1 LAAQSSFILERIPEG
16 YEEMNFSHDNKL
28 AEIST
33 RVEAGKRLTFADG
46 VALYATDDLQALGK
60 LADTVRRH
68 RHGRTTYFNVN
79 RHFNPT
85 NICYVDC
92 KFCGFYRTPRQ
103 ADAYTH
109 NIDESLNIAGQAV
122 GEGATELHITGGLN
136 TKLPF
141 SYFTEL
147 LSSLKR
153 QYPQLH
159 LKAFTM
165 VEFDHFAHF
174 YKMSDEDV
182 IQKLIEAGL
191 DSCPGGGAEIFRE
204 PTRSMI
210 CAHKCDANRWLELAG
225 KVHAAG
231 LKTNATMLYGHIE
244 SIEDRVDH
252 MIRLREQQE
261 KSGGFQCFI
270 PLAFYPEDTQLAHLP
285 GPSGVDSLKTMA
297 VSRLL
302 LDNFDHIKAYWVM
315 LGKRLAQVA
324 LHYGAN
330 DIDGTITEGGELSS
344 SYSVEANNEV
354 RMTKAELVDL
364 IQDAGFEAVERDT
377 VYNRINPSSVTVK

>member
-1 LAAQSSFILERIPEG
+1 
-16 YEEMNFSHDNKL
+16 MNSSHDRKL
-28 AEIST
+28 METADK
-33 RVEAGKRLTFADG
+33 VEAHERLSLADG
-46 VALYATDDLQALGK
+46 LALYASDDLPALGK
-60 LADTVRRH
+60 LADKVRR
-68 RHGRTTYFNVN
+68 RKHGTTTYFNVN

-85 NICYVDC
+85 NVCYADC

-109 NIDESLNIAGQAV
+109 NIDESLRIAGEAV
-122 GEGATELHITGGLN
+122 SEGATELHIVGGLN

-141 SYFTEL
+141 SYFTDL
-147 LSSLKR
+147 LSTLR
-153 QYPQLH
+153 QQYPQLH

-165 VEFDHFAHF
+165 VEIDHFAHF
-174 YKMSDEDV
+174 YKMTDEAV
-182 IQKLIEAGL
+182 IQQLIEAGMG
-191 DSCPGGGAEIFRE
+191 SCPGGGAEIFRE

-210 CAHKCDANRWLELAG
+210 CAHKCDARRWLDLSA

-244 SIEDRVDH
+244 SMEDRVDH
-252 MIRLREQQE
+252 LIRLRELQDQ
-261 KSGGFQCFI
+261 SGGFQCFI
-270 PLAFYPEDTQLAHLP
+270 PLAFYPPGTQLAHLP

-297 VSRLL
+297 VSRLM

-330 DIDGTITEGGELSS
+330 DIDGTITKGGELSE
-344 SYSVEANNEV
+344 SYSVESNNEV
-354 RMTKAELVDL
+354 RMPKAELIAL
-364 IQDAGFEAVERDT
+364 IEDAGFQAVERDT
-377 VYNRINPSSVTVK
+377 VYNRVERSSSVSLA

>member
-1 LAAQSSFILERIPEG
+1 MNLSHDQKLDHLAA
-16 YEEMNFSHDNKL
+16 
-28 AEIST
+28 
-33 RVEAGKRLTFADG
+33 RVEAGERLNFEDG
-46 VALYATDDLQALGK
+46 LTLYATDDLNALGK
-60 LADTVRRH
+60 LADSVRRRKH
-68 RHGRTTYFNVN
+68 DRVTYFNVN

-85 NICYVDC
+85 NVCYADC

-103 ADAYTH
+103 PGAYTH
-109 NIDESLNIAGQAV
+109 NIEDSLRIAGDAV
-122 GEGATELHITGGLN
+122 KEGATELHITGGLN

-141 SYFTEL
+141 SYFTDL
-147 LSSLKR
+147 LSSLKN

-165 VEFDHFAHF
+165 VELDHFAHF
-174 YKMSDEDV
+174 YKMNDEDV
-182 IQKLIEAGL
+182 LQQLIEAGL
-191 DSCPGGGAEIFRE
+191 DSCAGGGAEIFRE

-252 MIRLREQQE
+252 LIKLREQQDR
-261 KSGGFQCFI
+261 SRGFQCFI
-270 PLAFYPEDTQLAHLP
+270 PLAFSPPGTQLAHLHV
-285 GPSGVDSLKTMA
+285 PSGIDSLKTMA
-297 VSRLL
+297 VSRLM
-302 LDNFDHIKAYWVM
+302 LDNFDHVKAYWVM
-315 LGKRLAQVA
+315 LGKRLSQVA

-330 DIDGTITEGGELSS
+330 DLDGTITEGGELTS

-354 RMTKAELVDL
+354 KMTKTDLVTL
-364 IQDAGFEAVERDT
+364 IEDAGFEAVERDT
-377 VYNRINPSSVTVK
+377 IYNPIARSNAPSSVSLV

>member
-1 LAAQSSFILERIPEG
+1 
-16 YEEMNFSHDNKL
+16 MNFSHDPKL
-28 AEIST
+28 LEIGN
-33 RVEAGKRLTFADG
+33 RINAGERLSFADG
-46 VALYATDDLQALGK
+46 LALYATDDLPALGK
-60 LADTVRRH
+60 LADSVRRKK
-68 RHGRTTYFNVN
+68 HGRTTYFNVN

-85 NICYVDC
+85 NVCYADC
-92 KFCGFYRTPRQ
+92 KFCGFYRTPRE

-109 NIDESLNIAGQAV
+109 SIDASLSIAQEAV
-122 GEGATELHITGGLN
+122 AEGATELHIVGGLN

-141 SYFTEL
+141 SYFTDL

-153 QYPQLH
+153 EYPALH

-165 VEFDHFAHF
+165 VEIDHFARF
-174 YKMSDEDV
+174 YKMNDEDV
-182 IQKLIEAGL
+182 IQQLIAAGM

-210 CAHKCDANRWLELAG
+210 CAHKCDAERWLELSA

-244 SIEDRVDH
+244 SIADRVDH
-252 MIRLREQQE
+252 VIRLRELQD

-270 PLAFYPEDTQLAHLP
+270 PLAFYPPGTQLSHLP

-297 VSRLL
+297 VSRLM

-315 LGKRLAQVA
+315 LGKHLAQVA

-330 DIDGTITEGGELSS
+330 DIDGTITKGGELSE
-344 SYSVEANNEV
+344 SYSVESNQEV
-354 RMTKAELVDL
+354 KMSKAELVAL
-364 IQDAGFEAVERDT
+364 IEDAGFEAVERDT
-377 VYNRINPSSVTVK
+377 VYNRIEPITSNNLTIA

>member
-1 LAAQSSFILERIPEG
+1 
-16 YEEMNFSHDNKL
+16 MNFSHDPQLSEL
-28 AEIST
+28 AAK
-33 RVEAGKRLTFADG
+33 VEAGERLTFEDG
-46 VALYATDDLQALGK
+46 VALFASADLPGLGR
-60 LADTVRRH
+60 LADSVRR
-68 RHGRTTYFNVN
+68 RLHGATTYYNVN

-85 NICYVDC
+85 NVCYADC

-103 ADAYTH
+103 PDAYTH
-109 NIDESLNIAGQAV
+109 NIEDSLRIAGEAV
-122 GEGATELHITGGLN
+122 KEGATELHITGGLN

-141 SYFTEL
+141 SYFTDL
-147 LSSLKR
+147 LSALKSH
-153 QYPQLH
+153 YPQLH

-174 YKMSDEDV
+174 YKMQDEAV
-182 IQKLIEAGL
+182 INKLIEAGL

-210 CAHKCDANRWLELAG
+210 CAHKCDADRWLELSG

-231 LKTNATMLYGHIE
+231 LKTNATMLYGHFE

-252 MIRLREQQE
+252 FVRLREQQE

-270 PLAFYPEDTQLAHLP
+270 PLAFYPPDTQLSHLP

-297 VSRLL
+297 VSRLM

-330 DIDGTITEGGELSS
+330 DIDGTITEGGELTT

-354 RMTKAELVDL
+354 RMSKTELIGL
-364 IQDAGFEAVERDT
+364 IEDAGYEAVERDT
-377 VYNRINPSSVTVK
+377 VYNRIEPKDLTTIGLN

>member
-1 LAAQSSFILERIPEG
+1 
-16 YEEMNFSHDNKL
+16 MNFFSDSKL
-28 AEIST
+28 
-33 RVEAGKRLTFADG
+33 EAVADKVQARERLSFEDG
-46 VALYATDDLQALGK
+46 VNLFATDDLTGLGK
-60 LADTVRRH
+60 LADTVRRQKN
-68 RHGRTTYFNVN
+68 GRTTYFNVN

-85 NICYVDC
+85 NVCYADC

-103 ADAYTH
+103 PDAYTH
-109 NIDESLNIAGQAV
+109 NIDDSLRIAGEAV
-122 GEGATELHITGGLN
+122 KEGATELHITGGLN

-141 SYFTEL
+141 SYFTDL
-147 LSSLKR
+147 LTALKS

-165 VEFDHFAHF
+165 VELDHFAHF
-174 YKMSDEDV
+174 YKMQDEDV
-182 IQKLIEAGL
+182 IAKLINAGL

-210 CAHKCDANRWLELAG
+210 CAHKCDADRWLELSG

-244 SIEDRVDH
+244 SVEDRVDH
-252 MIRLREQQE
+252 LLRLRDQQDR
-261 KSGGFQCFI
+261 SRGFQCLI
-270 PLAFYPEDTQLAHLP
+270 PLAFYPENTQLAHLP

-330 DIDGTITEGGELSS
+330 DIDGTITEGGELSE
-344 SYSVEANNEV
+344 SYSIESNNEV
-354 RMTKAELVDL
+354 KMSRAELVSL
-364 IQDAGFEAVERDT
+364 IEEAGFEAVERDT
-377 VYNRINPSSVTVK
+377 LYHSIERAGEKPNVSLV

>member
-1 LAAQSSFILERIPEG
+1 MSFSPDPKLNKVSSKVAAGERLSLE
-16 YEEMNFSHDNKL
+16 
-28 AEIST
+28 
-33 RVEAGKRLTFADG
+33 DG
-46 VALYATDDLQALGK
+46 VSLFNTDDLNALGK
-60 LADTVRRH
+60 LADTVRRQK
-68 RHGRTTYFNVN
+68 HGRTTYFNVN

-85 NICYVDC
+85 NVCYVDC
-92 KFCGFYRTPRQ
+92 KFCGFFRTPRQ
-103 ADAYTH
+103 PDAYTH
-109 NIDESLNIAGQAV
+109 NIDDSLRIAGQAV

-141 SYFTEL
+141 SYFTDL
-147 LSSLKR
+147 LSSLKK

-165 VEFDHFAHF
+165 VELDHFAHF
-174 YKMSDEDV
+174 YKMRDEDV
-182 IQKLIEAGL
+182 IHQLMDAGL

-210 CAHKCDANRWLELAG
+210 CAHKCDAERWLELSG

-231 LKTNATMLYGHIE
+231 LKTNATMLYCHIE

-252 MIRLREQQE
+252 LIRLREQQE
-261 KSGGFQCFI
+261 RSHGFQCFI
-270 PLAFYPEDTQLAHLP
+270 PLAFYPEKTQLDHLP

-302 LDNFDHIKAYWVM
+302 LDNFDHVKAYWVM
-315 LGKRLAQVA
+315 LGKHLAQVA

-330 DIDGTITEGGELSS
+330 DLDGTIAEGGELTE

-354 RMTKAELVDL
+354 KMSRQEIVAL
-364 IQDAGFEAVERDT
+364 IEDAGFEAVERDT
-377 VYNRINPSSVTVK
+377 VYQRVERHHVSLV